1 MSINKCKE
9 APEVIIIFLNSEWT
23 SFPLVL
29 IKRTLGNVVT
39 TTNVQNGL
47 FFKKKKMN
55 FSEMLLS
62 YLSEQVF

>member
-1 MSINKCKE
+1 MSINKCRE

-23 SFPLVL
+23 SFALVL
-29 IKRTLGNVVT
+29 IKRTLRNVV

-47 FFKKKKMN
+47 FFKKKMN

-62 YLSEQVF
+62 YLSEHIF